1 MNEPSLLI
9 LGERRRRG
17 RPVGAKS
24 AEPGAPM
31 SAWVPVSLYDQAAQ
45 IATKDDTSLSK
56 LVCEGLKL
64 AIAAR
69 TRRN

>member
-1 MNEPSLLI
+1 MTSPSLLI
-9 LGERRRRG
+9 VGERKRRG
-17 RPVGAKS
+17 RPFGTKV

-69 TRRN
+69 ASRN